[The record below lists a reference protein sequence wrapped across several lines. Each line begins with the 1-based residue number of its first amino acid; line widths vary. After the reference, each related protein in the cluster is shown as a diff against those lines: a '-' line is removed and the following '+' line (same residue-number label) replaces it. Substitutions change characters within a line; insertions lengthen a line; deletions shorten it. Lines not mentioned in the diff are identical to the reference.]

1 MTAVRLTS
9 LLRTLG
15 GLWKHHIHAAGN
27 GVGQPHDV
35 PDLSASRDRTAAPLH
50 HAVVLDAERQ
60 GRACYAME
68 IDPGYVDASVKRWE
82 DYTGEKATRLDK
94 GDTR

>member
-1 MTAVRLTS
+1 
-9 LLRTLG
+9 
-15 GLWKHHIHAAGN
+15 
-27 GVGQPHDV
+27 
-35 PDLSASRDRTAAPLH
+35 
-50 HAVVLDAERQ
+50 
-60 GRACYAME
+60 ME